1 MAKDNLKLVS
11 CRIDPTTL
19 ERIDAFIGKHYYWK
33 RNSVINAVLTN
44 VFALMSDKD
53 VYDLVRH
60 YSREDESISI
70 QWNTNDEKGI

>member
-11 CRIDPTTL
+11 CRIDPKTL
-19 ERIDAFIGKHYYWK
+19 VCIDAFIGKHYYWK

-53 VYDLVRH
+53 IYDLVRH
-60 YSREDESISI
+60 YSREGESISI

>member
-1 MAKDNLKLVS
+1 MARDNLKLVS

-19 ERIDAFIGKHYYWK
+19 DRIDDFVGKHYYWK

-53 VYDLVRH
+53 IYDLVRH
-60 YSREDESISI
+60 LARSDESISI

>member
-1 MAKDNLKLVS
+1 MARDNLKLVS
-11 CRIDPTTL
+11 CRIDPKTL
-19 ERIDAFIGKHYYWK
+19 DRIDAFIGKHYYWK

-60 YSREDESISI
+60 YSREGESIAI
-70 QWNTNDEKGI
+70 QWNTNDQK

>member
-19 ERIDAFIGKHYYWK
+19 KRIDAFIGKHYYWK

-53 VYDLVRH
+53 VCDLVRH
-60 YSREDESISI
+60 YSREGEGITI

>member
-11 CRIDPTTL
+11 CRIDPITL
-19 ERIDAFIGKHYYWK
+19 KRIDAFIGKHYYWK

-60 YSREDESISI
+60 YSREGESISI
-70 QWNTNDEKGI
+70 QWNTNDEKGL

>member
-11 CRIDPTTL
+11 CRIDPATL
-19 ERIDAFIGKHYYWK
+19 KRIDAFIGKHYYWK

-60 YSREDESISI
+60 YSREGESISI

>member
-11 CRIDPTTL
+11 CRIDPKTL
-19 ERIDAFIGKHYYWK
+19 VIIDAFIGKHYYWK

-60 YSREDESISI
+60 YTKEGESISI
-70 QWNTNDEKGI
+70 QWNTNDPK

>member
-19 ERIDAFIGKHYYWK
+19 KRIDAFVSDRYYWR

-44 VFALMSDKD
+44 IFALMSDKD
-53 VYDLVRH
+53 IYDLVRH
-60 YSREDESISI
+60 YSREGESISI
-70 QWNTNDEKGI
+70 QWNTNDPK

>member
-1 MAKDNLKLVS
+1 MAHENLKLVS
-11 CRIDPTTL
+11 CRIDPKTL
-19 ERIDAFIGKHYYWK
+19 ERIDDFINKHYYWK

-53 VYDLVRH
+53 IYDLVRH
-60 YSREDESISI
+60 YSREGESISI

>member
-1 MAKDNLKLVS
+1 MAKENLKLVS
-11 CRIDPTTL
+11 CRIDPKTL
-19 ERIDAFIGKHYYWK
+19 ERIDDFTSKRYYWK

-53 VYDLVRH
+53 IYDLVRH
-60 YSREDESISI
+60 YSREGESISI

>member
-19 ERIDAFIGKHYYWK
+19 KRIDAFVSDRYYWR

-44 VFALMSDKD
+44 IFALMSDKD
-53 VYDLVRH
+53 IYDLVRH
-60 YSREDESISI
+60 YSREGESISI

>member
-1 MAKDNLKLVS
+1 MARDNLKLVS

-44 VFALMSDKD
+44 VFALMSDRD
-53 VYDLVRH
+53 IYDLVRH
-60 YSREDESISI
+60 FTQEGESISI
-70 QWNTNDEKGI
+70 QWNTNDPK